1 MFHDKTLAAIARR
14 MRAPAP
20 SGAPLPAQAL
30 PDLIRRLDA
39 ALAAGPRPV
48 R

>member
-20 SGAPLPAQAL
+20 PGAPAPAEAI

-39 ALAAGPRPV
+39 ALGPGR
-48 R
+48 RT